1 MTSINRLGPDDA
13 ELWANHYQELDRQR
27 AFAEAPGSA
36 PSGLGT
42 AVGPFALY
50 EDEDNMAHII
60 DGNTRVM
67 LSDSYAYDGTAKQ
80 TDTRMKW
87 ICAALNAAWQ
97 AEQNISSEPMPAASQ
112 STYQK
117 P

>member
-1 MTSINRLGPDDA
+1 
-13 ELWANHYQELDRQR
+13 
-27 AFAEAPGSA
+27 
-36 PSGLGT
+36 
-42 AVGPFALY
+42 
-50 EDEDNMAHII
+50 
-60 DGNTRVM
+60 M